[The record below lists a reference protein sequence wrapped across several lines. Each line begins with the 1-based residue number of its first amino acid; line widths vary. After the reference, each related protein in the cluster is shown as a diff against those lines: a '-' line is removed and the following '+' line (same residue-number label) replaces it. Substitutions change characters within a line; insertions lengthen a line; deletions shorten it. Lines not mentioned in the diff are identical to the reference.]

1 MKQHYLSIAARLREV
16 CPFLRTI
23 DIDRGQ
29 LDIVWAESS
38 RPAVAY
44 PCVLLRL
51 SVSRREDLT
60 PTLQECTATL
70 TVTYATDRVQET
82 ADHVPEERRMAGLAP
97 YDEADEIYGALQG
110 WDADGTFAPLSRVRE
125 ESVRLHDGIFAERFT
140 FETEYRDV

>member
-1 MKQHYLSIAARLREV
+1 MPLPPDDRHRQGAARHRLGGVEPSRSRLPLRPTSALRE
-16 CPFLRTI
+16 P
-23 DIDRGQ
+23 
-29 LDIVWAESS
+29 S
-38 RPAVAY
+38 
-44 PCVLLRL
+44 
-51 SVSRREDLT
+51 EDLT

-97 YDEADEIYGALQG
+97 YDEADEIYSALQG